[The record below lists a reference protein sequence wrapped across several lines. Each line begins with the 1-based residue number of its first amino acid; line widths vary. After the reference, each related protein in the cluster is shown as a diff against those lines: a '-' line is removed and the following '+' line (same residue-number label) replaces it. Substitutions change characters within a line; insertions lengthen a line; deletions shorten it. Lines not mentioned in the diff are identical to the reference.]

1 MKNVARKMISTAIM
15 AVFGVCGINAQTH
28 TWKSVNTGD
37 GTTYAVESDGS
48 LWSFGWN
55 ESGQMG
61 VDGGSNKIS
70 VPTQVGTDNDWAL
83 SSAGQAYAFFI
94 KSDGT
99 LWAVGDNT
107 NGVSGVGSG
116 ATSYK
121 VPTQVGTD
129 NNWKAV
135 SCARFFGHTAA
146 GIKTDGT
153 LWTWG
158 DGRSGQLGIGSYT
171 NKTTPVQ
178 VGTDNDWTQ
187 VSLGNEFT
195 IALKADGTLWGWGVN
210 QNKPLMNSA
219 KYVKSPV
226 QLGTDNDWAYIFAV
240 VETAY
245 GIKKDGSLWVWGDN
259 YNNMS
264 GIKDADIEMISSPSK
279 INFGTDEKVITIS
292 GCDNNRYVGVGEDG
306 IITKIYSWG
315 SNVDGALGDGTGVPV
330 DATEGQK
337 TIVDPVI
344 VKLPEGVKA
353 TQLAS
358 GNGYCVILSTDGK
371 IYGWGKNRA
380 GQLGNY
386 CSEDQMTYVAVPIEC
401 AVEQTTEDKVYTI
414 DAEDIPAQ
422 LNDAKKLILTG
433 TWSQDKLQALST
445 AIGNNT
451 GFPPVGNS
459 TIEEIDMSQ
468 AKIAANT
475 YAYLPNGFG
484 VFRGLNALV
493 SVTMPAAEEA
503 ANFKN
508 LRSAFQNCTSLK
520 YIDIS
525 ECVNV
530 SNITDAFF
538 GCEITE
544 VDLSRFNNITSCE
557 SAFDNCTKLISVK
570 LPAKITLGKYLFG
583 SNFSLATIDWS
594 AYSGT
599 EAPKMPSGMFQYVD
613 EQKDLKNITL
623 IVPDELVESFK
634 ANEDWAKL
642 NVIGTTATG
651 INGIV
656 TDATVN
662 DVIYTISGI
671 KVVTPKN
678 GSLPKGLYIING
690 KKVMVK

>member
-158 DGRSGQLGIGSYT
+158 DGRSGQLRIGSYT

-219 KYVKSPV
+219 K
-226 QLGTDNDWAYIFAV
+226 
-240 VETAY
+240 
-245 GIKKDGSLWVWGDN
+245 
-259 YNNMS
+259 
-264 GIKDADIEMISSPSK
+264 
-279 INFGTDEKVITIS
+279 
-292 GCDNNRYVGVGEDG
+292 
-306 IITKIYSWG
+306 
-315 SNVDGALGDGTGVPV
+315 
-330 DATEGQK
+330 
-337 TIVDPVI
+337 
-344 VKLPEGVKA
+344 
-353 TQLAS
+353 
-358 GNGYCVILSTDGK
+358 
-371 IYGWGKNRA
+371 
-380 GQLGNY
+380 
-386 CSEDQMTYVAVPIEC
+386 
-401 AVEQTTEDKVYTI
+401 I
-414 DAEDIPAQ
+414 D
-422 LNDAKKLILTG
+422 
-433 TWSQDKLQALST
+433 
-445 AIGNNT
+445 
-451 GFPPVGNS
+451 
-459 TIEEIDMSQ
+459 
-468 AKIAANT
+468 
-475 YAYLPNGFG
+475 
-484 VFRGLNALV
+484 
-493 SVTMPAAEEA
+493 
-503 ANFKN
+503 
-508 LRSAFQNCTSLK
+508 
-520 YIDIS
+520 
-525 ECVNV
+525 
-530 SNITDAFF
+530 
-538 GCEITE
+538 
-544 VDLSRFNNITSCE
+544 
-557 SAFDNCTKLISVK
+557 
-570 LPAKITLGKYLFG
+570 
-583 SNFSLATIDWS
+583 
-594 AYSGT
+594 
-599 EAPKMPSGMFQYVD
+599 
-613 EQKDLKNITL
+613 
-623 IVPDELVESFK
+623 
-634 ANEDWAKL
+634 
-642 NVIGTTATG
+642 
-651 INGIV
+651 
-656 TDATVN
+656 
-662 DVIYTISGI
+662 
-671 KVVTPKN
+671 
-678 GSLPKGLYIING
+678 
-690 KKVMVK
+690 